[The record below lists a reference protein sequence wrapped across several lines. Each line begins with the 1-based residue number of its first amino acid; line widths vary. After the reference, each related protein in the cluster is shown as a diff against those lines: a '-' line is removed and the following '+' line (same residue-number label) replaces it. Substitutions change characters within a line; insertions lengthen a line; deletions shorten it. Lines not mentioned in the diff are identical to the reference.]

1 MVLEVLQ
8 FPDPRLKRVSTALN
22 DVDIDD
28 ELRALADEMIQVM
41 YDEPGIG
48 LAAPQVGRPIRLL
61 VMDTEWSE
69 DGKDKNP
76 AVIVNPEIVE
86 REGAIT
92 WEEGCLSVPEF
103 TAEVE
108 RSEHVVVRYRNL
120 KGEDIDEDV
129 TGLRAVCFQ
138 HEIDHLD
145 GILFIDRISRLRR
158 SLYVKRRKKQLRE
171 EEEPA
176 SLGG

>member
-1 MVLEVLQ
+1 MPLEVLQ
-8 FPDPRLKRVSTALN
+8 FPDPRLKLKSTPVTVVNDAL
-22 DVDIDD
+22 
-28 ELRALADEMIQVM
+28 RPLAAEMIQVM

-48 LAAPQVGRPIRLL
+48 LAAPQVGQAIRLL
-61 VMDTEWSE
+61 VMDTVWNEE
-69 DGKDKNP
+69 G
-76 AVIVNPEIVE
+76 AE
-86 REGAIT
+86 REPTVIINPQILTREGQIE
-92 WEEGCLSVPEF
+92 WEEGCLSVPDF

-108 RSEHVVVRYRNL
+108 RSEHVVVRYTNL
-120 KGEDIDEDV
+120 EGEEVTEDV

-145 GILFIDRISRLRR
+145 GILFIDRISRLKR

-176 SLGG
+176 SLGT

>member
-1 MVLEVLQ
+1 MPLEVLQ
-8 FPDPRLKRVSTALN
+8 FPDPRLKLKSTPVTVVDDAL
-22 DVDIDD
+22 
-28 ELRALADEMIQVM
+28 RPLAAEMIQVM

-48 LAAPQVGRPIRLL
+48 LAAPQVGHAIRLL
-61 VMDTEWSE
+61 VMDTVWNEE
-69 DGKDKNP
+69 G
-76 AVIVNPEIVE
+76 AE
-86 REGAIT
+86 REPSVIINPQILTREGQIE
-92 WEEGCLSVPEF
+92 WEEGCLSVPDF

-108 RSEHVVVRYRNL
+108 RSEHVVVRYTNL
-120 KGEDIDEDV
+120 EGEEVTEDV

-145 GILFIDRISRLRR
+145 GILFIDRISRLKR

-176 SLGG
+176 SLGT